1 MYRILQGYYT
11 CIYIYICIYRIL
23 EGYVRLKSEETMEYL
38 MEKKMESATETGM
51 ILGFKVLEGQGDL
64 VIMEKKSFVIMEK

>member
-11 CIYIYICIYRIL
+11 DIHIYIYRIL
-23 EGYVRLKSEETMEYL
+23 ERYVRLKSEETMEYL
-38 MEKKMESATETGM
+38 MEKKMESAMETGM

-64 VIMEKKSFVIMEK
+64 VIREKKSFVIMEK